1 LSTWQA
7 DGHGQTGAQLPIGL
21 RFAGAGVRVGA
32 WLLDGAIFVLVSLI
46 PVSFGVALGAVALNP
61 QAVQQLENSP
71 NLEPTVPL
79 VVVNTGLLVAFVCLW
94 VALAVTYSAVCWAF
108 FRGLPGQR
116 LLSLQ
121 VADAAT
127 GRNLPVW
134 RAAVRALLV
143 NGAQTGTLG
152 VLIVVVLEFMAR
164 ISPADYSEAGTNGSA
179 YLADQAAWGVWSGLV
194 SSCWIA
200 SWAWPLVLLIT
211 TGASRDRRGLHDR
224 VAGSV
229 VVARGIPPS
238 QWAYPYG
245 PDPNAPSG
253 WPSPYGPGPG
263 IAPGQ
268 AFGPGHGPVYPYVPQ
283 PVPGREV
290 GVEQPRSVSA
300 GESVPER
307 ESVPECE
314 PADATETDRPAPVVW
329 TGVLPPEPPVSAW
342 DSVPPTSQSPARGRV
357 WPKPDR
363 PQVLGAKLPAG
374 LRVASFN
381 RRIGAYAID
390 SVILFVFYILVAT
403 AVGGTETSSGLAVPE
418 RQAMITGLI
427 CGAGQL
433 VYFVA
438 GWSIWR
444 GSIGQNMVGLQVGD
458 ESTGGRL
465 GWADAVVR
473 WALLQGPFALVTATP
488 YGVNSLIAL
497 AAVPWMFVLLFRAHD
512 DPDGQGYHDRLVH
525 SLVVQQ
531 V

>member
-1 LSTWQA
+1 MSTWQA
-7 DGHGQTGAQLPIGL
+7 DGHGQTGVQLPIGL
-21 RFAGAGVRVGA
+21 RFAGAGTRVAA
-32 WLLDGAIFVLVSLI
+32 WLIDGVIFLLISLI
-46 PVSFGVALGAVALNP
+46 PVLLGAALGAVALNP
-61 QAVQQLENSP
+61 QAVQQIENSP

-79 VVVNTGLLVAFVCLW
+79 VVVNMGLLVAFVCLW

-134 RAAVRALLV
+134 RAAVRAFLV
-143 NGAQTGTLG
+143 NGIPAGTLG
-152 VLIVVVLEFMAR
+152 VLSVVVLEFMAR
-164 ISPADYSEAGTNGSA
+164 VSPAAYPGAGADGSA
-179 YLADQAAWGVWSGLV
+179 YLVDQAAWGAWSGLI
-194 SSCWIA
+194 SLFWIA

-211 TGASRDRRGLHDR
+211 TGASRDKRGLHDTM
-224 VAGSV
+224 AGSA
-229 VVARGIPPS
+229 VVARGVPPL
-238 QWAYPYG
+238 QWAYQYG

-263 IAPGQ
+263 VVPGQ

-283 PVPGREV
+283 PVPGPEV
-290 GVEQPRSVSA
+290 GVGQPT
-300 GESVPER
+300 P
-307 ESVPECE
+307 
-314 PADATETDRPAPVVW
+314 PA
-329 TGVLPPEPPVSAW
+329 SAW
-342 DSVPPTSQSPARGRV
+342 DSVPPTPQSPVPGRI
-357 WPKPDR
+357 WPKPAR

-374 LRVASFN
+374 LRVAGFN
-381 RRIGAYAID
+381 RRVGAYAID
-390 SVILFVFYILVAT
+390 SAILFVAFILVAT
-403 AVGGTETSSGLAVPE
+403 AVGGTETSSGSSVSE

-433 VYFVA
+433 IYFVA

-444 GSIGQNMVGLQVGD
+444 GSIGQKMTGLQVGD
-458 ESTGGRL
+458 ESTGRRL

-473 WALLQGPFALVTATP
+473 WALLQGPFALVTAAP

-497 AAVPWMFVLLFRAHD
+497 VAVPWMVVLLFRAHD
-512 DPDGQGYHDRLVH
+512 DPDGQSYHDRLVH
-525 SLVVQQ
+525 SLVVEQ